1 MAERSRSR
9 GVLHFSAKAVTG
21 RFSVHPTGVLLVL
34 LNGLAMAFAGWGGPQ
49 ALHGVSWITVALELF
64 TVSGII
70 WVGVLLGLQRRMA
83 LLSAPF
89 GQADSLAPLF
99 FSTLH
104 KWYFWGLVAIVLP
117 IGSLYLMVVKLA
129 FW

>member
-9 GVLHFSAKAVTG
+9 GVLHFSTKAVTG

-49 ALHGVSWITVALELF
+49 VFHEVNWIIVALALF

-70 WVGVLLGLQRRMA
+70 WVGALLGLQRRMA
-83 LLSAPF
+83 VLSAPL
-89 GQADSLAPLF
+89 GQADSLSALF

-104 KWYFWGLVAIVLP
+104 KWYFGGLVAIVLP